1 MVGRNI
7 WGIIWS
13 RQDCNQSSVIR
24 VMSALRVGQAEP
36 KAPTIFLSLSYFY
49 SDIRSVFHLLI
60 ILKLASHP
68 ITHRFTNV
76 YLIDRTL
83 ADDDSKIV
91 DVFVGVEVD
100 IGEGIEDSLAIVV
113 LSLATAYN

>member
-49 SDIRSVFHLLI
+49 SDIRSAFHLLI
-60 ILKLASHP
+60 ILKLTPHISL
-68 ITHRFTNV
+68 T
-76 YLIDRTL
+76 
-83 ADDDSKIV
+83 
-91 DVFVGVEVD
+91 
-100 IGEGIEDSLAIVV
+100 DSLMFKDR
-113 LSLATAYN
+113 LD